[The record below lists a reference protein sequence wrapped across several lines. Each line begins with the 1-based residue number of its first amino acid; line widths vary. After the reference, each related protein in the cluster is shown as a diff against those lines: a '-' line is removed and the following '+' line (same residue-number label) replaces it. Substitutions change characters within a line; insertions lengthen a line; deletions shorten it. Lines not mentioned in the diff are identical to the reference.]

1 MRSDASHVTTLLEL
15 LSSRICHDLVSP
27 VGAVNNGIEFM
38 EDSGDDKGSIKQ
50 AIELISH
57 SAQSAASRLQVFR
70 IAYGAGGRDTNIKP
84 EDIQRAFGSLIR
96 TDGKVRQ
103 SWDPFGPLGI
113 DPKTRGFCKVLMG
126 SLVLAMEC
134 LPKGGT
140 IFVDP
145 GEGNQT
151 IIKAEG
157 PDATVRE
164 HVEAA
169 LKQDIDAE
177 TLDPR
182 LVHAYTVSLIAETY
196 GFDISL
202 GDQSDGRVTWL
213 LSAAE

>member
-1 MRSDASHVTTLLEL
+1 MPTGASQITTLLEL

-38 EDSGDDKGSIKQ
+38 EDAGDDKGSIKQ
-50 AIELISH
+50 AVELIAH

-70 IAYGAGGRDTNIKP
+70 IAYGAGGRDSNIKP
-84 EDIQRAFGSLIR
+84 EDIQKAFGSLIR
-96 TDGKVRQ
+96 ADGKVRQ

-113 DPKTRGFCKVLMG
+113 DPKTKGFCKVLMG

-140 IFVDP
+140 VFVDP
-145 GEGNQT
+145 GNGSQT

-169 LKQDIDAE
+169 LKQELDAE

-182 LVHAYTVSLIAETY
+182 LVHPYTVSLIAETY
-196 GFDISL
+196 GFNISL
-202 GDQSDGRVTWL
+202 GDRSDGRVTWV
-213 LSAAE
+213 LSTI